1 MVVKLKKRS
10 QYRIESDTFGKIKV
24 PQEKYWGAQTQ
35 RSLKHF
41 NIGSEKI
48 PEAIITAFGMQ
59 KKAAAMANVQ
69 LRDISKKAGDAIIK
83 ASDEII
89 KKQLDENFPLSVW
102 QTGSGTQTNMNVNEV
117 ISNRANQM
125 LGSKLGSKSPIH
137 PNDHVN
143 CSQSSNDSF
152 PTVMHIATALEVN
165 QQLLPALRNLQTA

>member
-1 MVVKLKKRS
+1 LKKRS

-89 KKQLDENFPLSVW
+89 KKKLDENFPLSVW

-117 ISNRANQM
+117 ISNSWDQKAQSIQMIMLIAANHPM
-125 LGSKLGSKSPIH
+125 IH
-137 PNDHVN
+137 FP
-143 CSQSSNDSF
+143 QSC
-152 PTVMHIATALEVN
+152 T
-165 QQLLPALRNLQTA
+165 LQRHWK

>member
-1 MVVKLKKRS
+1 MVFLFILFKKHTIIYLVVKLKKRS

-89 KKQLDENFPLSVW
+89 KKKLDEN
-102 QTGSGTQTNMNVNEV
+102 
-117 ISNRANQM
+117 
-125 LGSKLGSKSPIH
+125 
-137 PNDHVN
+137 
-143 CSQSSNDSF
+143 
-152 PTVMHIATALEVN
+152 
-165 QQLLPALRNLQTA
+165 